1 MSEPIVESAKR
12 RATRFQIQ
20 KRSQDHKLQHKKKNL
35 CILRIKEKIN
45 FPLHRLH
52 QSKISVDKKGFY
64 QGIET
69 AGSLGHKERKSTR
82 REDIDRTRIEKKPSY
97 DTIYCPEGLQTQTP
111 PGPPL
116 SSIPCVTPS
125 SNHHLDHF
133 CFLASVALVRFP
145 EARVLALLLPLSSL
159 SLLYHHSSLKSR
171 TSPDSALEE
180 FWSSWVLR
188 CAF

>member
-97 DTIYCPEGLQTQTP
+97 DTIYCPEGQSLSFQTP
-111 PGPPL
+111 TPPL

-125 SNHHLDHF
+125 STITFWAILLS
-133 CFLASVALVRFP
+133 CACCTCALSRSPSPCPSPATFQ
-145 EARVLALLLPLSSL
+145 SL
-159 SLLYHHSSLKSR
+159 SPVPSLVAKL
-171 TSPDSALEE
+171 PHFA
-180 FWSSWVLR
+180 
-188 CAF
+188 